1 MTWILLTAGL
11 LMALLSGI
19 FLAFS
24 DFVMR
29 GLVQAPNAEGS
40 SGMVGLNRTVYKS
53 IFMLLFMGFLPL
65 TLGLVVMAFSQVS
78 GPAFGMIVAGALSYF
93 VGVVG
98 MTMLGNVPLN
108 HKLEALADEPV
119 ERAAF
124 WPEFATRWTP
134 RNHVRS
140 VSSAFAA
147 AMWLFSSNLV

>member
-93 VGVVG
+93 V
-98 MTMLGNVPLN
+98 
-108 HKLEALADEPV
+108 ASLA
-119 ERAAF
+119 
-124 WPEFATRWTP
+124 
-134 RNHVRS
+134 
-140 VSSAFAA
+140 
-147 AMWLFSSNLV
+147 